1 MFMTVGPPFGSRRP
15 LAKLLL
21 SARFVTSR
29 TALKRQIHLKTY
41 TNNNRIKCDDE
52 FASLKEW
59 ASMNVD
65 FWKDKY
71 PAGIAADINPDEYQN
86 IQAVLKQSCQR
97 FADKPAFS
105 NLGKTITYGE
115 LYELSGAFAAYLQ
128 QHTDLKPGDRIAVQ
142 LPNVLQ
148 YPIAVFGAIRAGLIV
163 VNTNPLYTARE
174 MEHQFNDSGAT
185 ALVCLANM
193 AHLAEKVVPKTAV
206 KHVIVTEVGDLLPP
220 LKRLL
225 INSVIKYVKKMVP
238 AYHLPQAVKFNDVL
252 AKGHGRAV
260 NDASP
265 VSSDVAVLQY
275 TGGTTGV
282 AKGAMLTHRNLVAN
296 MLQCKALMGS
306 NLNEGSEI
314 LITPLPLY
322 HIYAFTFHCMAMML
336 IGNHN
341 ILISNPRDLP
351 SMVKELSKWKFSGF
365 VGLNTLFVALCN
377 NEGFRKLDF
386 SALKVTLS
394 GGMAL
399 QLAAAERWKAVTG
412 CNICEG
418 YGMTETSPVATVNP
432 IQKIQIGTIGIP
444 MPSTLCKV
452 ITDDGVELALGEV
465 GELCVKGPQVM
476 KGYWQRE
483 DATAEI
489 LDREGWLKTG
499 DIAIIQPDGYLRIVD
514 RKKDMILVSGFN
526 VYPNELEDVLTTLPG
541 VLQCAAI
548 GVPDEKSG
556 EHIKLFIVVK
566 PGATLTKE
574 QVMEHMRANVTGYKV
589 PKAVEFRDVLP
600 TTNVGKILRR
610 ELRDE
615 ELKKLGLKK

>member
-1 MFMTVGPPFGSRRP
+1 M
-15 LAKLLL
+15 
-21 SARFVTSR
+21 
-29 TALKRQIHLKTY
+29 I
-41 TNNNRIKCDDE
+41 E
-52 FASLKEW
+52 
-59 ASMNVD
+59 D

-71 PAGIAADINPDEYQN
+71 PAGIAAEINPDEYPN
-86 IQAVLKQSCQR
+86 IQTVLRQSCQR

-115 LYELSGAFAAYLQ
+115 LYELSGAFAAWLQ
-128 QHTDLKPGDRIAVQ
+128 QHTDLQPGDRIAVQ
-142 LPNVLQ
+142 LPNLLQ
-148 YPIAVFGAIRAGLIV
+148 YPIVVFGAIRAGLIV

-174 MEHQFNDSGAT
+174 MEHQFNDSGAK

-193 AHLAEKVVPKTAV
+193 AHLAEKVVPQTSV
-206 KHVIVTEVGDLLPP
+206 KYVIVTEVADMLSPF
-220 LKRLL
+220 KRVL

-238 AYHLPQAVKFNDVL
+238 AYHLPNAIKFNDIL
-252 AKGHGRAV
+252 SKGHGQ
-260 NDASP
+260 P
-265 VSSDVAVLQY
+265 VKEANPISSDVAVLQY

-282 AKGAMLTHRNLVAN
+282 AKGAMLSHRNLIAN

-336 IGNHN
+336 LGNHN

-351 SMVKELSKWKFSGF
+351 AMVKELSKWKFSGF
-365 VGLNTLFVALCN
+365 VGLNTLFIALCN
-377 NEGFRKLDF
+377 SEAFRKLDF
-386 SALKVTLS
+386 SHLKVTLS

-399 QLAAAERWKAVTG
+399 QLSVAERWKTVTG
-412 CNICEG
+412 CPICEG
-418 YGMTETSPVATVNP
+418 YGMTETSPVASVNP
-432 IQKIQIGTIGIP
+432 IQNIQVGTIGIP

-452 ITDDGVELALGEV
+452 INDAGEELPLGEI
-465 GELCVKGPQVM
+465 GELCIKGPQVM
-476 KGYWQRE
+476 KGYWERP

-489 LDREGWLKTG
+489 MDSDGWLKSG
-499 DIAIIQPDGYLRIVD
+499 DIAVIQPDGYMRIVD

-526 VYPNELEDVLTTLPG
+526 VYPNELEDVMASLPG
-541 VLQCAAI
+541 VLQSAAI
-548 GVPDEKSG
+548 GIPDEKTG
-556 EHIKLFIVVK
+556 ELIKVFIVVK
-566 PGATLTKE
+566 PGMTLTKE
-574 QVMEHMRANVTGYKV
+574 QVMAHMRANLTAYKA
-589 PKAVEFRDVLP
+589 PKIIEFRESLP

>member
-1 MFMTVGPPFGSRRP
+1 M
-15 LAKLLL
+15 
-21 SARFVTSR
+21 
-29 TALKRQIHLKTY
+29 IEH
-41 TNNNRIKCDDE
+41 
-52 FASLKEW
+52 
-59 ASMNVD
+59 

-71 PAGIAADINPDEYQN
+71 PAGITADINPDEFPN
-86 IQAVLKQSCQR
+86 IQAVLKQSCHR

-105 NLGKTITYGE
+105 NLGKTLTYGE
-115 LYELSGAFAAYLQ
+115 LYTLSGAFAAWLQ
-128 QHTDLKPGDRIAVQ
+128 QHTDLQPGDRIAVQ

-148 YPIAVFGAIRAGLIV
+148 YPVAVFGAMRAGLIV

-174 MEHQFNDSGAT
+174 LEHQFNDSGAK

-193 AHLAEKVVPKTAV
+193 AHLAEKVVPKTQV
-206 KHVIVTEVGDLLPP
+206 RHVIVTEVADLLPP

-225 INSVIKYVKKMVP
+225 INSVVKYVKKMVP
-238 AYHLPQAVKFNDVL
+238 AYNLPKAVRFNDAL
-252 AKGHGRAV
+252 ALGKGGAV
-260 NDASP
+260 TEANP
-265 VSSDVAVLQY
+265 QPNDVAVLQY

-296 MLQCKALMGS
+296 MLQCRALMGA
-306 NLNEGSEI
+306 NLHEGCEI

-341 ILISNPRDLP
+341 VLISNPRDLP
-351 SMVKELSKWKFSGF
+351 AMVKELSKWKFSGF

-377 NEGFRKLDF
+377 SEAFRALDF
-386 SALKVTLS
+386 SALKITLS

-399 QLAAAERWKAVTG
+399 QLSVAERWKAVTG
-412 CNICEG
+412 CAICEG
-418 YGMTETSPVATVNP
+418 YGMTETSPVAAVNP
-432 IQKIQIGTIGIP
+432 AEANQVGTIGIP
-444 MPSTLCKV
+444 VPSTLCKV
-452 ITDDGVELALGEV
+452 IDDAGQELPLGEV

-476 KGYWQRE
+476 KGYWQRDE
-483 DATAEI
+483 ATAEI
-489 LDREGWLKTG
+489 LDSNGWLKTG
-499 DIAIIQPDGYLRIVD
+499 DIALIQPDGYMRIVD

-526 VYPNELEDVLTTLPG
+526 VYPNELEDVLAALPG

-548 GVPDEKSG
+548 GVPDEKTG
-556 EHIKLFIVVK
+556 ELIKVFIVVK
-566 PGATLTKE
+566 PGMTLTKE

-589 PKAVEFRDVLP
+589 PKAIEFRDALP

-615 ELKKLGLKK
+615 ELKKQGLKKIA

>member
-1 MFMTVGPPFGSRRP
+1 M
-15 LAKLLL
+15 
-21 SARFVTSR
+21 
-29 TALKRQIHLKTY
+29 ID
-41 TNNNRIKCDDE
+41 N
-52 FASLKEW
+52 
-59 ASMNVD
+59 

-71 PAGIAADINPDEYQN
+71 PSGIPADINPDEYPN
-86 IQAVLKQSCQR
+86 VQAVLKQSCQR

-115 LYELSGAFAAYLQ
+115 LYELSGAFAAWIQ
-128 QHTDLKPGDRIAVQ
+128 QHTDLQPGDRIAVQ

-174 MEHQFNDSGAT
+174 MEHQFNDSGAK

-193 AHLAEKVVPKTAV
+193 AHLAEKVVPKTQIRQ
-206 KHVIVTEVGDLLPP
+206 VIVTEVADMLSPF
-220 LKRLL
+220 KRLL

-238 AYHLPQAVKFNDVL
+238 AFHLPKAVKFNDVL
-252 AKGHGRAV
+252 GKGRGQPV
-260 NDASP
+260 TEVSP
-265 VSSDVAVLQY
+265 GSADVAVLQY

-282 AKGAMLTHRNLVAN
+282 AKGAMLTHRNLIAN
-296 MLQCKALMGS
+296 MLQCRALMAS
-306 NLNEGSEI
+306 NLGEGCEI
-314 LITPLPLY
+314 IITPLPLY

-336 IGNHN
+336 LGNHN

-351 SMVKELSKWKFSGF
+351 AIVKELSKWKFSGF

-377 NEGFRKLDF
+377 SEGFRNLDF

-399 QLAAAERWKAVTG
+399 QQAAAERWKQVTG
-412 CNICEG
+412 CQVCEG

-432 IQKIQIGTIGIP
+432 SQYVQMGSIGIP
-444 MPSTLCKV
+444 VPSTLCKV
-452 ITDDGVELALGEV
+452 IDDAGNELAFGET
-465 GELCVKGPQVM
+465 GELCIKGPQVM
-476 KGYWQRE
+476 KGYWQRQE
-483 DATAEI
+483 ATDEMI
-489 LDREGWLKTG
+489 DSEGWLKTG
-499 DIAIIQPDGYLRIVD
+499 DIAIIQPDGYIRIVD
-514 RKKDMILVSGFN
+514 RKKDMILISGFN
-526 VYPNELEDVLTTLPG
+526 VYPNELEDVLATLPG

-556 EHIKLFIVVK
+556 ETIKVFVVAK
-566 PGATLTKE
+566 PGVTLTKDK
-574 QVMEHMRANVTGYKV
+574 VMEHMRANLTGYKV
-589 PKAVEFRDVLP
+589 PRSVEFRDVLP

-615 ELKKLGLKK
+615 ELKKLGVKK

>member
-1 MFMTVGPPFGSRRP
+1 M
-15 LAKLLL
+15 
-21 SARFVTSR
+21 
-29 TALKRQIHLKTY
+29 IEH
-41 TNNNRIKCDDE
+41 
-52 FASLKEW
+52 
-59 ASMNVD
+59 

-71 PAGIAADINPDEYQN
+71 PAGIAAHINPDEFPN
-86 IQAVLKQSCQR
+86 ILAVLKESCQR

-105 NLGKTITYGE
+105 NLGKTLTYGE
-115 LYELSGAFAAYLQ
+115 LYALSGAFAAYLQ

-142 LPNVLQ
+142 LPNLLQ
-148 YPIAVFGAIRAGLIV
+148 YPVAVFGAMRAGLIV

-174 MEHQFNDSGAT
+174 LEHQFNDSGAK

-193 AHLAEKVVPKTAV
+193 AHLAEKVVPRTQV
-206 KHVIVTEVGDLLPP
+206 RHVIVTEVADLLPP

-225 INSVIKYVKKMVP
+225 VNSVVKYVKKMVP
-238 AYHLPQAVKFNDVL
+238 AYHLPKAVRFNDAL
-252 AKGHGRAV
+252 GKGKGARLV
-260 NDASP
+260 EASP
-265 VSSDVAVLQY
+265 QAGDVAVLQY

-296 MLQCKALMGS
+296 MLQCRSLMGA
-306 NLNEGSEI
+306 NLKEGCEI

-341 ILISNPRDLP
+341 VLISNPRDLP
-351 SMVKELSKWKFSGF
+351 AMVKELSRWKFSGF

-377 NEGFRKLDF
+377 NEAFRKLDF
-386 SALKVTLS
+386 SSLKITLS

-399 QLAAAERWKAVTG
+399 QMSVAERWKAVTG
-412 CNICEG
+412 CSICEG

-432 IQKIQIGTIGIP
+432 AERNQVGTIGIP
-444 MPSTLCKV
+444 VPSTLCK
-452 ITDDGVELALGEV
+452 IIDEDGNELALGEV

-483 DATAEI
+483 EATAEI
-489 LDREGWLKTG
+489 LDSEGWLKTG
-499 DIAIIQPDGYLRIVD
+499 DIALIQPDGYMRIVD

-526 VYPNELEDVLTTLPG
+526 VYPNELEDVLAGLPG
-541 VLQCAAI
+541 VVQCAAI

-556 EHIKLFIVVK
+556 EVIKLFIVVK
-566 PGATLTKE
+566 PGMTLTKE

-589 PKAVEFRDVLP
+589 PRHIEFRDALP

-615 ELKKLGLKK
+615 EMKKLGLKKIA

>member
-1 MFMTVGPPFGSRRP
+1 M
-15 LAKLLL
+15 
-21 SARFVTSR
+21 
-29 TALKRQIHLKTY
+29 IEH
-41 TNNNRIKCDDE
+41 
-52 FASLKEW
+52 
-59 ASMNVD
+59 

-71 PAGIAADINPDEYQN
+71 PAGITADINPDEFPN

-115 LYELSGAFAAYLQ
+115 LYTLSGAFAAWLQ

-148 YPIAVFGAIRAGLIV
+148 YPVAVFGAMRAGLIV

-174 MEHQFNDSGAT
+174 MEHQFNDSGAK

-193 AHLAEKVVPKTAV
+193 AHLAEKVVPKTQV
-206 KHVIVTEVGDLLPP
+206 KHVIVTEVADLLPP

-238 AYHLPQAVKFNDVL
+238 AYSLPNAVRFNDAL
-252 AKGHGRAV
+252 ALGKGGAV
-260 NDASP
+260 TEANP
-265 VSSDVAVLQY
+265 QPNDVAVLQY

-296 MLQCKALMGS
+296 MLQCRALMGS
-306 NLNEGSEI
+306 NLHEGCEI

-341 ILISNPRDLP
+341 VLISNPRDLP
-351 SMVKELSKWKFSGF
+351 AMVKELGKWKFSGF

-377 NEGFRKLDF
+377 NEAFRSLDF
-386 SALKVTLS
+386 SSLKITLS

-399 QLAAAERWKAVTG
+399 QLSVAERWKAVTG
-412 CNICEG
+412 CAICEG
-418 YGMTETSPVATVNP
+418 YGMTETSPVAAVNP
-432 IQKIQIGTIGIP
+432 AEANQVGTIGIP
-444 MPSTLCKV
+444 VPSTLCKV
-452 ITDDGVELALGEV
+452 IDDSGQELPLGEV

-489 LDREGWLKTG
+489 LDSNGWLKTG
-499 DIAIIQPDGYLRIVD
+499 DIALIQPDGYMRIVD

-526 VYPNELEDVLTTLPG
+526 VYPNELEDVLAALPG

-556 EHIKLFIVVK
+556 EVIKVFIVVK
-566 PGATLTKE
+566 PGMTLTKE

-589 PKAVEFRDVLP
+589 PKAIEFRDALP

-615 ELKKLGLKK
+615 ELKKQGLKKIA

>member
-1 MFMTVGPPFGSRRP
+1 M
-15 LAKLLL
+15 
-21 SARFVTSR
+21 
-29 TALKRQIHLKTY
+29 IE
-41 TNNNRIKCDDE
+41 N
-52 FASLKEW
+52 
-59 ASMNVD
+59 

-71 PAGIAADINPDEYQN
+71 PSGIAADINPDEYPN
-86 IQAVLKQSCQR
+86 IQAVLKQSCER
-97 FADKPAFS
+97 FANKPAFS
-105 NLGKTITYGE
+105 NLGKTLTYGE

-128 QHTDLKPGDRIAVQ
+128 QHTNLQPGDRIAVQ
-142 LPNVLQ
+142 LPNLLQ

-174 MEHQFNDSGAT
+174 MEHQFNDSGAK

-193 AHLAEKVVPKTAV
+193 AHLAEKVVPKTQV
-206 KHVIVTEVGDLLPP
+206 QYVIVTEVADMLSP

-238 AYHLPQAVKFNDVL
+238 AYHLPKAIKLNDVL
-252 AKGHGRAV
+252 SKGRGQPV
-260 NDASP
+260 KDASP

-282 AKGAMLTHRNLVAN
+282 AKGAMLTHRNLIAN

-306 NLNEGSEI
+306 NLHEGCEI

-322 HIYAFTFHCMAMML
+322 HIYAFTFHCMSMML

-351 SMVKELSKWKFSGF
+351 AMVKELSKWKFSGF

-377 NEGFRKLDF
+377 NEAFRKLDF

-399 QLAAAERWKAVTG
+399 QLAAAERWEAVTG
-412 CNICEG
+412 CAICEG

-432 IQKIQIGTIGIP
+432 IQKIQVGTIGIP
-444 MPSTLCKV
+444 VPSTLCRV
-452 ITDDGVELALGEV
+452 IDDEGNELPLGGV

-476 KGYWQRE
+476 KGYWHNQE
-483 DATAEI
+483 ATDEMLDA
-489 LDREGWLKTG
+489 EGWLKTG

-514 RKKDMILVSGFN
+514 RKKDMILISGFN
-526 VYPNELEDVLTTLPG
+526 VYPNELEDVLVMLPG

-548 GVPDEKSG
+548 GIPDEKSG
-556 EHIKLFIVVK
+556 EAIKLFIVVK
-566 PGATLTKE
+566 PGVTLTKD

-589 PKAVEFRDVLP
+589 PKSVEFRNALP